1 MGLNMDCISSPY
13 SYPFEQNQDAVR
25 AFADNNCVWL
35 GNYVNRNHIQF
46 LRDFPSAHQIQQRQE
61 AIHHK
66 ASHRRQQQI
75 SLLEI
80 ASDMDRRWNKK
91 FMPREFV

>member
-13 SYPFEQNQDAVR
+13 PYPFEQNQDAVR
-25 AFADNNCVWL
+25 PVADTHCVWL
-35 GNYVNRNHIQF
+35 GNYVNWN
-46 LRDFPSAHQIQQRQE
+46 
-61 AIHHK
+61 HK

-75 SLLEI
+75 SLVEI
-80 ASDMDRRWNKK
+80 ASGMDRRWSKK